1 MHNRM
6 KLSVLIPTYNYD
18 CSELVKAMQEQ
29 GRLWNEAFEIIVAD
43 DASTDASVVAAL
55 DNLGPKEEVK
65 VLHAAQNMG
74 RARIRN
80 FLAEQAQGEWLLFM
94 DADGKVIR
102 KDFLRKYMEAA
113 QEHEVVCGGV
123 VHPDEWHDP
132 ERMLRWK
139 YEKAYERKYGN
150 ISEQFRSFSFLIHHS
165 VVQKVRFDERYRGYG
180 YEDVQFGKD
189 LKAAGFTIHGIDNPL
204 LNNDIEDNATFLRK
218 TEEALRAA
226 HHFRED
232 IGDLVKMNR
241 LSTRYRV
248 FSPLIR
254 ILYRLSAPLL
264 RRNLLGHHPSLKL
277 FAFYKLGYY
286 LSLK

>member
-1 MHNRM
+1 M
-6 KLSVLIPTYNYD
+6 LSILIPTHDYNAYPLVQNLHQQAE
-18 CSELVKAMQEQ
+18 ELSIPYELILAEDGSRDSVSMIANLKTQELSHC
-29 GRLWNEAFEIIVAD
+29 RYVRR
-43 DASTDASVVAAL
+43 
-55 DNLGPKEEVK
+55 KENV
-65 VLHAAQNMG
+65 G
-74 RARIRN
+74 RAAIRN
-80 FLAEQAQGEWLLFM
+80 FLIDASKGDWLLFM

-102 KDFLRKYMEAA
+102 KDFLRKYVEAA

-139 YEKAYERKYGN
+139 YEKAYERKYGY
-150 ISEQFRSFSFLIHHS
+150 ISEQFRSFSFLIHRS
-165 VVQKVRFDERYRGYG
+165 VAQKVRFDERYRGYG

-218 TEEALRAA
+218 TEEALWAA
-226 HHFRED
+226 HHFRKD

-241 LSTRYRV
+241 LSTQYRV

-254 ILYRLSAPLL
+254 ILYWLSAPLI
-264 RRNLLGHHPSLKL
+264 RRNLLSGNPSLLL
-277 FAFYKLGYY
+277 FGFYKLGYY
-286 LSLK
+286 VSLK